1 MSMSRFARGAAGAAR
16 IAAGT
21 IAALAMSAGAV
32 MIAVPAVPAA
42 ADEVHVTVYNN
53 GLALVKDVRRVELKA
68 GEGPLSFAG
77 VPELI
82 DPTSVRLAARGGKL
96 TVLEQNYR
104 YDLVSR
110 EKLLERYLDR
120 TARIVTKHDKLHE
133 GVLKSV
139 AGSIVLETAD
149 GVSLINNDEIA
160 DITLPEIPEGLI
172 TRPTLVW
179 TVDNGGGAQRD
190 VEIAYLTGGI
200 GWHAEYIAAVDAEDT
215 EMSLSGWV
223 SIENNSGGSYADA
236 HLKVVAGDVNLA
248 RAKPSPIV
256 AMRAAPMAEDDGFQ
270 ERSFFEYHI
279 YDLGRATTIADRE
292 VKQIR
297 LLEDRTVPVRK
308 KYVYE
313 PQTGG
318 DKVQV
323 RLEFENTKAN
333 GLGVP
338 LPGGK
343 FRVYRADA
351 DGALEFAG
359 EDFIDH
365 TPRDEE
371 VSTFLGN
378 AFDLVGERRDV
389 ESRRITDRVF
399 ERKVEIKLRNRK
411 ESGTETITVREH
423 PGGNWKVLESSH
435 EAKKPNA
442 HDLEFEVPVKVGEE
456 AVVTYTVRVEF

>member
-1 MSMSRFARGAAGAAR
+1 MHRPGITRG
-16 IAAGT
+16 
-21 IAALAMSAGAV
+21 L
-32 MIAVPAVPAA
+32 AA
-42 ADEVHVTVYNN
+42 AIIAGLAATASADEIHVTVYNN
-53 GLALVKDVRRVELKA
+53 GLALVKDQRRVELPSGT
-68 GEGPLSFAG
+68 GELSFAG
-77 VPELI
+77 VPERI
-82 DPTSVRLAARGGKL
+82 DPTSVRLAAKGGKL
-96 TVLEQNYR
+96 NVLEQNYR

-110 EKLLERYLDR
+110 EKLLERYLDK

-139 AGSIVLETAD
+139 SGSIVMETDD

-179 TVDNGGGAQRD
+179 TVDNGGGTQRD
-190 VEIAYLTGGI
+190 VEIAYLTEGI
-200 GWHAEYIAAVDAEDT
+200 GWHAEYIAAVNAEDT
-215 EMSLSGWV
+215 EMNLSGWV
-223 SIENNSGGSYADA
+223 SIDNSSGGSYENA
-236 HLKVVAGDVNLA
+236 HLKVVAGDVN
-248 RAKPSPIV
+248 RATPKVSPV
-256 AMRAAPMAEDDGFQ
+256 MTMRAMPSAEDGGFQ

-297 LLEDRTVPVRK
+297 LLEDRRVPVRK
-308 KYVYE
+308 EYVYE
-313 PQTGG
+313 PQRG

-323 RLEFENTKAN
+323 RLEFENTKDN

-389 ESRRITDRVF
+389 QSRRITDRVF
-399 ERKVEIKLRNRK
+399 ERDVEIKLRNRK
-411 ESGTETITVREH
+411 ESGTVNITVREH
-423 PGGNWKVLESSH
+423 PGGNWRVLKSSH

-442 HDLEFEVPVKVGEE
+442 HDLEFEVDVKAGEE
-456 AVVTYTVRVEF
+456 AVVTYSVRVEF

>member
-1 MSMSRFARGAAGAAR
+1 MAAGLAA
-16 IAAGT
+16 
-21 IAALAMSAGAV
+21 S
-32 MIAVPAVPAA
+32 AA
-42 ADEVHVTVYNN
+42 ADEMHVTVYNN
-53 GLALVKDVRRVELKA
+53 GLALVKDVRRVELPE
-68 GEGPLSFAG
+68 GTGPLSFAG

-82 DPTSVRLAARGGKL
+82 DPTSVRLAARDGKL

-120 TARIVTKHDKLHE
+120 NARIVTKHDKLHD
-133 GVLKSV
+133 GILKSV
-139 AGSIVLETAD
+139 AGSIVLQTGD
-149 GVSLINNDEIA
+149 GVSLINDDEVA

-179 TVDNGGGAQRD
+179 TVDNGGARQRD
-190 VEIAYLTGGI
+190 VEIAYLTDGI

-215 EMSLSGWV
+215 GMSLSGWV
-223 SIENNSGGSYADA
+223 SIENNSGGSYPDA
-236 HLKVVAGDVNLA
+236 HLKVVAGDVHRA
-248 RAKPSPIV
+248 MAKPSP
-256 AMRAAPMAEDDGFQ
+256 AMMRAVPMGEDAGFE

-297 LLEDRTVPVRK
+297 LLEDRRVPLRK

-313 PQTGG
+313 PQGG
-318 DKVQV
+318 GYRPMGGGADKVQV
-323 RLEFENTKAN
+323 RLEFQNSKDN

-338 LPGGK
+338 LPAGK

-365 TPRDEE
+365 TPRDEK
-371 VSTFLGN
+371 VSTLLGN
-378 AFDLVGERRDV
+378 AFDLVGERQEV

-442 HDLEFEVPVKVGEE
+442 HDLEFDVPVKAGEE
-456 AVVTYTVRVEF
+456 AVVTYSVRVEL

>member
-1 MSMSRFARGAAGAAR
+1 MHRPAFGCL
-16 IAAGT
+16 IALV
-21 IAALAMSAGAV
+21 LA
-32 MIAVPAVPAA
+32 AVPAA
-42 ADEVHVTVYNN
+42 AEIHVTVYNN
-53 GLALVKDVRRVELKA
+53 DLALVREVRAVELPR
-68 GEGPLSFAG
+68 GEGEFSFTG
-77 VPELI
+77 VPARI
-82 DPTSVRLAARGGKL
+82 DATSVRLDTGDDL

-110 EKLLERYLDR
+110 QKLLERYLDR
-120 TARIVTKHDKLHE
+120 EIRIITQHDKLHE
-133 GVLKSV
+133 GVLKT
-139 AGSIVLETAD
+139 ATGSIVLETAD
-149 GVSLINNDEIA
+149 GVVLVSEDEIA

-190 VEIAYLTGGI
+190 VEIAYLTEGI

-215 EMSLSGWV
+215 RMNLSGWV
-223 SIENNSGGSYADA
+223 SIENNSGGTYRDA
-236 HLKVVAGDVNLA
+236 HLKVVAGDVNRA
-248 RAKPSPIV
+248 RAKPSPV
-256 AMRAAPMAEDDGFQ
+256 MMRAAPAAEDGGFQ

-308 KYVYE
+308 EYVYE
-313 PQTGG
+313 PQRD

-323 RLEFENTKAN
+323 RLEFENTKDN
-333 GLGVP
+333 GLGIP

-343 FRVYRADA
+343 FRVYRADS

-378 AFDLVGERRDV
+378 AFDLVGERRDLQ
-389 ESRRITDRVF
+389 SRRITDRVF
-399 ERKVEIKLRNRK
+399 ERDVEIKLRNRK
-411 ESGTETITVREH
+411 ESGTVKITVREH
-423 PGGNWKVLESSH
+423 PGGNWRVLKSSH

-442 HDLEFEVPVKVGEE
+442 HDLEFDVPVKAGEE
-456 AVVTYTVRVEF
+456 AVVTYSVRTEF